1 MHILTII
8 CSEVLSLLTR
18 RLRDGLLLEDLDC
31 FTADVA
37 GRHIGAANAAHVTA
51 ALEEVRWLPADTRAG
66 GTLQERTCT
75 DQKTCKLRK
84 VQTQWI

>member
-1 MHILTII
+1 MFATP
-8 CSEVLSLLTR
+8 LSR

-51 ALEEVRWLPADTRAG
+51 ALEEVRWLPSEAGVGEDQARRCILQQMCETSQEADTEDMYVTR
-66 GTLQERTCT
+66 LFR
-75 DQKTCKLRK
+75 D
-84 VQTQWI
+84 